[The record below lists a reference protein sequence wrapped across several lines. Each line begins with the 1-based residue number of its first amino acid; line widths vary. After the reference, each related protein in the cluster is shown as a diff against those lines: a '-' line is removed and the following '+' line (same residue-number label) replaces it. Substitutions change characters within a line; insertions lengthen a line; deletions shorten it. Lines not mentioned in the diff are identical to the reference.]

1 VRKRLRPKYSERQLA
16 EVYSNTYDHTKWT
29 DHIIRVE
36 ETVKFASANLE
47 PFTSIADLSCGDGY
61 IATGIAENFRGVT
74 VYLGDFVEG
83 NVYCGPIEETVHQ
96 IPSVGAFVL
105 SETLEHLDD
114 PDAVLRELR
123 AKTRQL
129 VLSTPCDETIPNFE
143 HYWAWSASDVAAML
157 EAASFQP
164 VAMSFLEFPEL
175 DVRYQM
181 WVAR

>member
-1 VRKRLRPKYSERQLA
+1 MYSR
-16 EVYSNTYDHTKWT
+16 TYDHTNWT
-29 DHIIRVE
+29 DHIVRVE
-36 ETVKFASANLE
+36 ETVKFAVAHLE
-47 PFTSIADLSCGDGY
+47 PFESIADLSCGDGY
-61 IATGIAENFRGVT
+61 IASRIAEKFRGVT
-74 VYLGDFVEG
+74 LYLGDFVEG
-83 NVYCGPIEETVHQ
+83 NLYCGPIEDTVHQ

-123 AKTRQL
+123 AKTDQL
-129 VLSTPCDETIPNFE
+129 VLSTPCNETIPNLE
-143 HYWAWSASDVAAML
+143 HYWAWSASDVAQML
-157 EAASFQP
+157 EDASFQP

>member
-1 VRKRLRPKYSERQLA
+1 MRKRLRPKYTDRQLA
-16 EVYSNTYDHTKWT
+16 EVYSQTYDHTKWT
-29 DHIIRVE
+29 DHIVRVD
-36 ETVKFASANLE
+36 ETVKFAVASLE
-47 PFTSIADLSCGDGY
+47 PFTSIADLSCGDGH
-61 IATGIAENFRGVT
+61 IASGIAEKFSGVT

-83 NVYCGPIEETVHQ
+83 NAYCGPIEETVHQ

-123 AKTRQL
+123 AKTDQL

-143 HYWAWSASDVAAML
+143 HYWSWSASDVAAML
-157 EAASFQP
+157 EDASFQP